1 MKCLDSLLKRD
12 DIGELIGMLNNN
24 YKALKEFRVILGMT
38 KGELLKN
45 RRSNKSKIY
54 WWYHR

>member
-54 WWYHR
+54 